1 MRNTNKGEVEIVVSS
16 PKIVALT
23 PLASSAVA
31 ICLYSQRQNPNP
43 MQNQISKA
51 RRWTSYVMSGM
62 VILFMLMDS
71 IMKFV
76 MPPEVI
82 EGTVALGFSEEH
94 IPVLGA
100 LGLISTL
107 LYVFPRTSML
117 GAILLTAYFG
127 GAVATHVRLNNPLFT
142 HTLFTVYF
150 GILIW
155 GGLWLRNTKL
165 QEMLPLRRAG

>member
-1 MRNTNKGEVEIVVSS
+1 MENT
-16 PKIVALT
+16 
-23 PLASSAVA
+23 ASKTR
-31 ICLYSQRQNPNP
+31 L
-43 MQNQISKA
+43 
-51 RRWTSYVMSGM
+51 WTSYLMSGL

-76 MPPEVI
+76 QPPEVI
-82 EGTVALGFSEEH
+82 EGTLALGFANH
-94 IPVLGA
+94 HLPVLGI

-107 LYVFPRTSML
+107 LYALPRTSVL

-127 GAVATHVRLNNPLFT
+127 GAVATHLRLNNPLLT

-155 GGLWLRNTKL
+155 GGLWLRNSKL
-165 QEMLPLRRAG
+165 RELMPLRQSN

>member
-1 MRNTNKGEVEIVVSS
+1 MENKVSK
-16 PKIVALT
+16 PKL
-23 PLASSAVA
+23 
-31 ICLYSQRQNPNP
+31 
-43 MQNQISKA
+43 
-51 RRWTSYVMSGM
+51 WTSYIMSGL
-62 VILFMLMDS
+62 VILFMLLDS

-82 EGTVALGFSEEH
+82 EGTITLGFTEQH
-94 IPVLGA
+94 IPIIGA

-107 LYVFPRTSML
+107 LYIFPRTSVL

-127 GAVATHVRLNNPLFT
+127 GAVATHLRLNNPLFS

-155 GGLWLRNTKL
+155 GGLWLRNSKL
-165 QEMLPLRRAG
+165 RELLPIVH

>member
-1 MRNTNKGEVEIVVSS
+1 MENTVS
-16 PKIVALT
+16 KTKL
-23 PLASSAVA
+23 
-31 ICLYSQRQNPNP
+31 
-43 MQNQISKA
+43 
-51 RRWTSYVMSGM
+51 WTSYVMSGL

-76 MPPEVI
+76 KPAEVI
-82 EGTVALGFSEEH
+82 EGTLALGFAEQH
-94 IPVLGA
+94 LPVIGL

-107 LYVFPRTSML
+107 LYALPRTSIL

-127 GAVATHVRLNNPLFT
+127 GAVATHLRLNNPLFT

-155 GGLWLRNTKL
+155 GGLWLRNSKL
-165 QEMLPLRRAG
+165 RELFPLQK

>member
-1 MRNTNKGEVEIVVSS
+1 MENTVSK
-16 PKIVALT
+16 PRL
-23 PLASSAVA
+23 
-31 ICLYSQRQNPNP
+31 
-43 MQNQISKA
+43 
-51 RRWTSYVMSGM
+51 WTSYIMSGL

-76 MPPEVI
+76 KPPEVI
-82 EGTVALGFSEEH
+82 QGTLDLCFGEEH
-94 IPVLGA
+94 LPIIGV

-107 LYVFPRTSML
+107 LYTLPRTSIL

-127 GAVATHVRLNNPLFT
+127 GAIATHLRLNNPLFT

-155 GGLWLRNTKL
+155 GGLWLRNSTL
-165 QEMLPLRRAG
+165 RQLLPLRQ

>member
-1 MRNTNKGEVEIVVSS
+1 MENT
-16 PKIVALT
+16 
-23 PLASSAVA
+23 
-31 ICLYSQRQNPNP
+31 
-43 MQNQISKA
+43 ISKT
-51 RRWTSYVMSGM
+51 RLWTSYAMSGL

-76 MPPEVI
+76 KPPQVI
-82 EGTVALGFSEEH
+82 EGTLALGFTEQH
-94 IPVLGA
+94 LPVIGA

-107 LYVFPRTSML
+107 LYAFPRTSIL
-117 GAILLTAYFG
+117 GAILLTGYFG
-127 GAVATHVRLNNPLFT
+127 GTIATHLRLNNPLFT

-165 QEMLPLRRAG
+165 RELLPLRQSN